1 MKAVIVL
8 AMHGAPPLDF
18 PREELAEFGALHARL
33 ANAGGVGPAAA
44 ERRFHELEEKMR
56 AWPRTSRNDPFHA
69 GSQELAVQLRRASG
83 HKVILGFNEFCAP
96 RLDEALDQAAG
107 QGAEKIV
114 VVTPMMTRGGEH
126 AERDIPEAVE
136 RARRRHP
143 AMNFVYVWP
152 FPSSD
157 VAAFL
162 TSQVHRAIGSGAK

>member
-8 AMHGAPPLDF
+8 AMHGAPALDF
-18 PREELAEFGALHARL
+18 PGEELAEFAALNTRL
-33 ANAGGVGPAAA
+33 AHAGGAGPAAA
-44 ERRFHELEEKMR
+44 ERRLAELEAKLR
-56 AWPRTSRNDPFHA
+56 TWPRTAQNDPFHA

-83 HKVILGFNEFCAP
+83 RKVIVGFNEFAAP
-96 RLDEALDQAAG
+96 SLDEALDQAAG
-107 QGAEKIV
+107 QGAEKVI

-143 AMNFVYVWP
+143 GMNFVYVWP
-152 FPSSD
+152 FPTSD

-162 TSQVHRAIGSGAK
+162 ASEINRVIG